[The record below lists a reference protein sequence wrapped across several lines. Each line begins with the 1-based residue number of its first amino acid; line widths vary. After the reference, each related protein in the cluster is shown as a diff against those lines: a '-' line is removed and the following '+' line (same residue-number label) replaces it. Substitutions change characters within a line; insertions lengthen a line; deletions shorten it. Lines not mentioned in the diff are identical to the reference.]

1 MILVNFEIYD
11 FRNYQFARIESIPP
25 GIVAIVG
32 NNGQGKTSI
41 IEAIGYLSNKNSFRG
56 ASKDV
61 IIRYGQDQSVIR
73 GGFVSS
79 LGRDLL
85 IEASISK
92 THPDKFFINKQQQSR
107 VSHLSNT
114 VPTTIFSSNDIEVV
128 RGSPSLRRNFLDSGV
143 SMIYPKGDSVISAV
157 EKILRQRATL
167 LKQSGGKLTP
177 EISATLEVWDRQLSF
192 YGEQLVKFRQDLL
205 NLISPYISK
214 AYKEI
219 SESGDQMS
227 LAYAKSWDGDLIDEL
242 GKSRAEDLRRQVN
255 SIGPHRDDLE
265 INLNNHPVKHNGSQG
280 EQRTAAFAL
289 KVALH
294 SLYRETTGEDPIL
307 LLDDVF
313 SELDEDRSMA
323 LLGSISAKQTFITTT
338 GTIPGVVEPSLQISV
353 KKGSIVD
360 TL

>member
-1 MILVNFEIYD
+1 MILVNFEIYN
-11 FRNYQFARIESIPP
+11 FRNYEFAKIESIPP

-41 IEAIGYLSNKNSFRG
+41 IEAIGYLSNKSSFRG
-56 ASKDV
+56 ASKEV

-73 GGFVSS
+73 GGLVSS
-79 LGRDLL
+79 QGRDLL

-92 THPDKFFINKQQQSR
+92 IHPDKFFINKQQQTR
-107 VSHLSNT
+107 VSQVSKT
-114 VPTTIFSSNDIEVV
+114 VPTTVFSSHDIEIV
-128 RGSPSLRRNFLDSGV
+128 RGAPSLRRNFLDSGV

-167 LKQSGGKLTP
+167 LKQSGGRITP
-177 EISATLEVWDRQLSF
+177 EISSTLEVWDRQLSI
-192 YGEQLVKFRQDLL
+192 YGEQLVDYRQELL
-205 NLISPYISK
+205 NRITPYISK
-214 AYKEI
+214 AYQEI
-219 SESGDQMS
+219 SKSGDQIS
-227 LAYAKSWDGDLIDEL
+227 LTYIKSWKGYLIDEL
-242 GKSRAEDLRRQVN
+242 GKSRADDLRRQVN
-255 SIGPHRDDLE
+255 SIGPHRDDLD
-265 INLNNHPVKHNGSQG
+265 INLNSHPVKHNGSQG

-294 SLYRETTGEDPIL
+294 SLYREITGEDPIL

-338 GTIPGVVEPSLQISV
+338 GVIPNAVKPSLRISV
-353 KKGSIVD
+353 KQGSIVG